1 MRIKSYIISASYA
14 ERVILSPGQYFSGE
28 SYVLNRSFTTTAESI
43 IGAAAPE
50 IHSFGNASGELNLS
64 VEQDFNDEAEAVATA
79 LEMID
84 FLEANQ
90 QGNLAFAVGS
100 SARTWK
106 AGVQRIDSKIQY
118 IGHSVSSRV
127 RLTLTYRF
135 ILGRLIG

>member
-28 SYVLNRSFTTTAESI
+28 SYVLNRSFTTTSESI

-50 IHSFGNASGELNLS
+50 IHSYGNASGEFSIS
-64 VEQDFNDEAEAVATA
+64 VEQDFNDEDVAVATA

-118 IGHSVSSRV
+118 IGHGVSSRV
-127 RLTLTYRF
+127 RLTLTYNF
-135 ILGRLIG
+135 ILGALVE